1 MDPKIIKKTKDTMG
15 TIIKKPPLT
24 DKLLGKPPFRF
35 LHDII
40 TEVIR
45 TSGFLKG
52 LFTSEEMDSKNVTA
66 KEDKLAFLQKVIDCV
81 GLVSGD
87 TLSVRPNKV
96 IAGHEPEKTNE
107 LLQVMAK
114 CIMKNKSSADAVQ
127 QMLTGKSSKSSKPKY
142 KPPSGV
148 KRGEVGEKPE
158 REEGGRERKKKS
170 SDHNRDRSHD
180 KRRPSADKERRRER
194 ERSSDN
200 RPEHHEEAE
209 EEQDHG
215 RKKRKSKKHQNEIEP
230 PTPQIDSS
238 NGREENEDQN
248 GNEENVGLRENA
260 EGAESNAPVVR
271 APRPASAKGQRRKP
285 YSGGRSK
292 PDVQQEENEEAPV
305 APRKLA
311 RPPSAR
317 PAAPRVRQ
325 RQNAADQ
332 EIDRIASGGQQRSAP
347 IIVDRNLG
355 ATPSDDDDDQF
366 VVEDADPMLQEEP
379 TGLSNTAQMDEDE
392 EHGGLVRKI
401 LETKKELEQSA
412 AGKNKVEKHTE
423 IQRTNVTTAQQRKE
437 RELVAKEI
445 DRLRNSVQ
453 TLCQSATPLAKII
466 DYIQED
472 MDAMQNEL
480 VFWQK
485 ENTQHAVRLKDE
497 EEITSRAVEPLKHEL
512 EELERSIS
520 TYRNQMAATK
530 ANIIRNQEKI
540 HKMVSAVA
548 ARS

>member
-1 MDPKIIKKTKDTMG
+1 NMDPKIIKKTKDSMG

-24 DKLLGKPPFRF
+24 DKLLNKPPFRF

-52 LFTSEEMDSKNVTA
+52 LFTNEEMESKNVTA
-66 KEDKLAFLQKVIDCV
+66 KEDKLLFLQKVIDCV
-81 GLVSGD
+81 NIVSGD
-87 TLSVRPNKV
+87 TLTVKPNKV

-114 CIMKNKSSADAVQ
+114 CILKNKSSTDAVQ
-127 QMLTGKSSKSSKPKY
+127 QVLTGKSSKSKSKE
-142 KPPSGV
+142 KPPSGS
-148 KRGEVGEKPE
+148 KRSEIGEKDE
-158 REEGGRERKKKS
+158 KEDTGKERKKKGDRS
-170 SDHNRDRSHD
+170 SEHRDRSQD
-180 KRRPSADKERRRER
+180 KRRPSADHERRKER

-200 RPEHHEEAE
+200 RHPENSEEPAQE
-209 EEQDHG
+209 PEHG
-215 RKKRKSKKHQNEIEP
+215 RKRRKSKKHQ
-230 PTPQIDSS
+230 D
-238 NGREENEDQN
+238 ENENPN
-248 GNEENVGLRENA
+248 GNSEPSGSRGETEEQPDKDNTVGLRENA
-260 EGAESNAPVVR
+260 EGAESSTPTR

-285 YSGGRSK
+285 YGGRSK
-292 PDVQQEENEEAPV
+292 PDVQQEGHEEPSV
-305 APRKLA
+305 TSRKLT

-325 RQNAADQ
+325 RPNAA
-332 EIDRIASGGQQRSAP
+332 EEEHRSAP

-355 ATPSDDDDDQF
+355 TSPSDDDDEQF
-366 VVEDADPMLQEEP
+366 VVEDADPMQPEEHTHVP
-379 TGLSNTAQMDEDE
+379 NGSQLDDGE

-412 AGKNKVEKHTE
+412 AGQNKAEKHTE
-423 IQRTNVTTAQQRKE
+423 IQRTN
-437 RELVAKEI
+437 RELVVKEI
-445 DRLRNSVQ
+445 DQLRNSVQ

-480 VFWQK
+480 VFWKK
-485 ENTQHAVRLKDE
+485 ENAEHATKLKE
-497 EEITSRAVEPLKHEL
+497 EENITARAVEPLKHEL
-512 EELERSIS
+512 EELDRSLS

-540 HKMVSAVA
+540 QKMVSAV
-548 ARS
+548 